1 MVFTRKEKA
10 ASLPSPRAS
19 KVNQAQGVVSPKAVH
34 GWRVKFKPK
43 VLLIIAAASC
53 LAVSSCNSAAQS
65 QRPAQPPPPLVVVKQ
80 VDATD
85 VPVMSEY
92 PAQTYARNTVEV
104 RGRVDGYIDKW
115 LFHPGQEVHAGDVL
129 YVLDVRP
136 YEAAVAQAKG
146 NVSQSEADLEFARK
160 QVALLQ
166 AEANLAAAQA
176 NLVKAQQDYERLTP
190 LVKDEAAAQQ
200 ELDGA
205 VAALRAGEAAVR
217 ANQAN
222 VDQTRLSTSTQIS
235 STAGKVEAQRAALR
249 TAELNLE
256 YATIHAPISGLIGDT
271 LVPVGGLVTANAQQP
286 LTTIVPLDPIWV
298 RFKVTEAQY
307 LSFKKNPTL
316 LQSALALM
324 LADASEFPQ
333 KGRIENTLN
342 QVDPKT
348 GTLELQASFPNPQ
361 HTLLPGQFGKVRVE
375 TELRHNVVLVPQ
387 RAIQQLQSVQTVLTV
402 GPGNTVELRPIST
415 AERVGEDWIVQ
426 QGLKAG
432 DRVIVEGQLKVRP
445 GMRVTPTP
453 YRSPPG
459 ARNSAGG

>member
-1 MVFTRKEKA
+1 MVVDRIY
-10 ASLPSPRAS
+10 S
-19 KVNQAQGVVSPKAVH
+19 KFLFVIAVVGCVAIS
-34 GWRVKFKPK
+34 G
-43 VLLIIAAASC
+43 
-53 LAVSSCNSAAQS
+53 CNSAAQS
-65 QRPAQPPPPLVVVKQ
+65 QRAQPPPPEVVVKQ
-80 VDATD
+80 VDAAD

-115 LFHPGQEVHAGDVL
+115 LFRPGQEVRAGDVL
-129 YVLDVRP
+129 YVLDLRP
-136 YEAAVAQAKG
+136 YQAAVEQAKG
-146 NVSQSEADLEFARK
+146 NVAQSEADLEFARK

-166 AEANLAAAQA
+166 AEANLAVMQA
-176 NLVKAQQDYERLTP
+176 NLVKAQQDNERLMP

-200 ELDGA
+200 ELDTA
-205 VAALRAGEAAVR
+205 VAALRSGEANVR
-217 ANQAN
+217 AAQAN
-222 VDQTRLSTSTQIS
+222 VDQTRLSTQTQIS
-235 STAGKVEAQRAALR
+235 STAGKVDAQRAALR

-256 YATIHAPISGLIGDT
+256 YATIRAPISGLIGDT
-271 LVPVGGLVTANAQQP
+271 LVPVGGLVTANAAQP

-298 RFKVTEAQY
+298 RFKVTESRY

-316 LQSALALM
+316 LRSALALI

-361 HTLLPGQFGKVRVE
+361 RTLLPGQFGKVRVE
-375 TELRHNVVLVPQ
+375 TELRRNVILVPQ
-387 RAIQQLQSVQTVLTV
+387 RAIQQIQSEQTVFTV
-402 GPGNTVELRPIST
+402 NASNIVELRAIAT

-426 QGLKAG
+426 QGLKPG

-445 GMRVTPTP
+445 GMRVTPAP
-453 YRSPPG
+453 YHAP
-459 ARNSAGG
+459 ARG

>member
-1 MVFTRKEKA
+1 MVVDRTFQSRLLFVI
-10 ASLPSPRAS
+10 AS
-19 KVNQAQGVVSPKAVH
+19 V
-34 GWRVKFKPK
+34 
-43 VLLIIAAASC
+43 SC
-53 LAVSSCNSAAQS
+53 LAIAGCNSAAQS
-65 QRPAQPPPPLVVVKQ
+65 QRAAQPPPPEVVVKQ
-80 VDATD
+80 VDAAD
-85 VPVMSEY
+85 VPVLSEY

-115 LFHPGQEVHAGDVL
+115 LFRPGQEVHAGDVL
-129 YVLDVRP
+129 YVLDLRP

-166 AEANLAAAQA
+166 AEANLAVMQA
-176 NLVKAQQDYERLTP
+176 NLVKAQQDNERLMP

-200 ELDGA
+200 ELDTA
-205 VAALRAGEAAVR
+205 VAALRSGEANVR
-217 ANQAN
+217 AGQAN
-222 VDQTRLSTSTQIS
+222 VDQTRLSTETQIS
-235 STAGKVEAQRAALR
+235 STAGRVDAQKAALR

-256 YATIHAPISGLIGDT
+256 YATIHAPIGGLIGDT
-271 LVPVGGLVTANAQQP
+271 LVPVGGLVTANAPQP

-298 RFKVTEAQY
+298 RFKVTESRY
-307 LSFKKNPTL
+307 LSFKKNPVL
-316 LQSALALM
+316 LQSALALI

-375 TELRHNVVLVPQ
+375 TELRRNVILVPQ
-387 RAIQQLQSVQTVLTV
+387 RAIQQLQSEQTVFTV
-402 GPGNTVELRPIST
+402 NASNIVELRAIT
-415 AERVGEDWIVQ
+415 TDERVGEDWIVQ
-426 QGLKAG
+426 QGLKPG

-445 GMRVTPTP
+445 GARVTPMP
-453 YRSPPG
+453 WHASSG
-459 ARNSAGG
+459 ARVGAGG